1 MRASLVLAASA
12 TLASGSRLECVQ
24 ANSRQLAVAASCG
37 DEGSLNYCF
46 SHLPDST
53 QPEALSPELE
63 RCFISAGCTPA
74 ESTVEA
80 FWAIKRC
87 DSPSADL
94 RRARRQPNADGALAA
109 AAAEP
114 LLAARN
120 PLPAA
125 ITAMPDSNLL
135 PRQNDPATT
144 VNDVPA
150 SPSPCFTD
158 TETSITTCPTQTTG
172 SESGKKL
179 SCYPTVTTTAKC
191 REGLICQADGQGNP
205 SCMYKH
211 SGLDLGGIIIAVVF
225 ASAIVVAV
233 VAICFMCC
241 RERREHRRI
250 ERAAEAARIAKE
262 AKTQATAA
270 SKRPGVSVTGGV
282 GGGAAVE
289 GQPLMYQGGG
299 SAGPSSPGPQQQYF
313 PPQGQM
319 QSQGYGGANPFADAP
334 HETHPA
340 LR

>member
-1 MRASLVLAASA
+1 MRASLVLASA
-12 TLASGSRLECVQ
+12 TLAAGSRLECVQ
-24 ANSRQLAVAASCG
+24 SNSRQLAVAASCG

-53 QPEALSPELE
+53 LPEALSPALE
-63 RCFISAGCTPA
+63 RCFVSAGCTPT

-125 ITAMPDSNLL
+125 MVTAMDNNLI
-135 PRQNDPATT
+135 PRQDDPATT
-144 VNDVPA
+144 SNA

-211 SGLDLGGIIIAVVF
+211 SSLDLGGIIIAVIF
-225 ASAIVVAV
+225 ASAIVIAV
-233 VAICFMCC
+233 VSICFMCC

-262 AKTQATAA
+262 AKTQATVA

-282 GGGAAVE
+282 GAGAAVE

-299 SAGPSSPGPQQQYF
+299 GGPSSPGPQQQYF

-319 QSQGYGGANPFADAP
+319 PMQSQGYGGANPFADG